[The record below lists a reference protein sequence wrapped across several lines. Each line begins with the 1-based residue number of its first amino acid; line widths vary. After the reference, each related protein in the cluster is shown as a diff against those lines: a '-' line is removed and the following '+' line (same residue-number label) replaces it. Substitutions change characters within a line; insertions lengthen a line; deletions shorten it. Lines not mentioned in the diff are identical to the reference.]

1 MKEKRKRP
9 GVFMT
14 ALFTAVSLLLLV
26 TATASAAEGP
36 AVMITNYTVEPE
48 VLMPG
53 DTGTITLTIK
63 NMDTKSSE
71 TKTTT
76 TTTTSYTSATT
87 ATSTISAEIKT
98 IRLSSRSREIEW
110 LTEGFQRSEYY
121 NVGALGPGES
131 VTISF
136 PIKATVYASDRT
148 YFPEV
153 YIEVENG
160 ENVRF
165 PVRVKVDSSEVEI
178 IEKNIPSEISLSE
191 SKQMTMVVA
200 NNRPNQ
206 VSGVNVLVNS
216 KSDGLEFTPERIFI
230 GNLAAYEKKEVNFSL
245 QTQTSGKADKNEE
258 FSFEVTYKNGDNSHH
273 NELKSSVF
281 VRSIADVKLI
291 LVNAPEYVLKEDVAK
306 IDFDVANGM
315 AKDIKAVSVV
325 PVMEGVRILPS
336 EYFIGDME
344 VGDVFSA
351 SFDVY
356 TSDLRIGD
364 TGIPFTLVF
373 KDVDTDKQYETQ
385 GYEVHVEVREQQKS
399 ELPNPVLFV
408 ALLAIVLVAVLVGV
422 RVKRK
427 RGRREKR

>member
-1 MKEKRKRP
+1 
-9 GVFMT
+9 
-14 ALFTAVSLLLLV
+14 
-26 TATASAAEGP
+26 
-36 AVMITNYTVEPE
+36 
-48 VLMPG
+48 
-53 DTGTITLTIK
+53 
-63 NMDTKSSE
+63 MDTKSSE

-76 TTTTSYTSATT
+76 TTTTSYTSSTT
-87 ATSTISAEIKT
+87 ATSTISAEIET
-98 IRLSSRSREIEW
+98 IRLSSSSREIEW
-110 LTEGFQRSEYY
+110 LREGFQRSEYY

-136 PIKATVYASDRT
+136 PIKATAYASDRT

-178 IEKNIPSEISLSE
+178 LDKDIPSEISLSE
-191 SKQMTMVVA
+191 SKQMAMVVA

-206 VSGVNVLVNS
+206 VNGVNVIVNS
-216 KSDGLEFTPERIFI
+216 KNDGLEFTPERIFI
-230 GNLAAYEKKEVNFSL
+230 GNLAAYEKREVNFSL
-245 QTQTSGKADKNEE
+245 ETSGMADKNEE
-258 FSFEVTYKNGDNSHH
+258 FSFVVTYKNGVNLHQ

-291 LVNAPEYVLKEDVAK
+291 LVNAPEEIDKGDVAK

-315 AKDIKAVSVV
+315 TKDIKAVSVV

-356 TSDLRIGD
+356 TSDLRTGD
-364 TGIPFTLVF
+364 TGILFKLVF
-373 KDVDTDKQYETQ
+373 RDVDTDKIYETA

-408 ALLAIVLVAVLVGV
+408 ALLAILLFVAVLVGV

-427 RGRREKR
+427 RGRREKK

>member
-1 MKEKRKRP
+1 MKEERKKI

-26 TATASAAEGP
+26 TTTASAAEGP
-36 AVMITNYTVEPE
+36 AVMITNYTVEPK

-53 DTGTITLTIK
+53 DTGTITLAIK

-76 TTTTSYTSATT
+76 TTTTSYTSSTT
-87 ATSTISAEIKT
+87 ATSTISAEIET
-98 IRLSSRSREIEW
+98 IRLSSSSREIEW
-110 LTEGFQRSEYY
+110 LREGFQRSEYY

-136 PIKATVYASDRT
+136 PIKATAYASDRT

-178 IEKNIPSEISLSE
+178 LDKDIPSEISLSE
-191 SKQMTMVVA
+191 SKQMAMVVA

-206 VSGVNVLVNS
+206 VNGVNVIVNS
-216 KSDGLEFTPERIFI
+216 KNDGLEFTPERIFI
-230 GNLAAYEKKEVNFSL
+230 GNLAAYEKREVNFSL
-245 QTQTSGKADKNEE
+245 ETSGMADKNEE
-258 FSFEVTYKNGDNSHH
+258 FSFVVTYKNGVNLHQ

-291 LVNAPEYVLKEDVAK
+291 LVNAPEEIDKGDVAK

-315 AKDIKAVSVV
+315 TKDIKAVSVV

-356 TSDLRIGD
+356 TSDLRTGD
-364 TGIPFTLVF
+364 TGILFKLVF
-373 KDVDTDKQYETQ
+373 RDVDTDKIYETA

-408 ALLAIVLVAVLVGV
+408 ALLAILLFVAVLVGV

-427 RGRREKR
+427 RGRREKK